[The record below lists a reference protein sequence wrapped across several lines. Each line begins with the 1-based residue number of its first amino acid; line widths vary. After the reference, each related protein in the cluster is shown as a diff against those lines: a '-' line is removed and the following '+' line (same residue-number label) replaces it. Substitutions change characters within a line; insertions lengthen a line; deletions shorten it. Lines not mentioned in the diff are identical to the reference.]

1 MVAKARKLEREP
13 ALDSCAR
20 EIFPGGIQIGTAGGN
35 LLADELRPIAQATQ
49 TFQGRLAIRAGIT
62 PALVHTVIMA
72 VWNDRAPLLGNSIIM
87 QSDKVAGDRPT
98 RETTKEAIMRR
109 GMSVFMSAVSPKQA
123 KI

>member
-13 ALDSCAR
+13 ALDACAF
-20 EIFPGGIQIGTAGGN
+20 EIFPCCIQIGTAGGA
-35 LLADELRPIAQATQ
+35 LLADELRPITQAAQS
-49 TFQGRLAIRAGIT
+49 FQGRLAIRAGIT

-72 VWNDRAPLLGNSIIM
+72 VRNDRPPKLGNFIIIEP
-87 QSDKVAGDRPT
+87 DKVAGDRPT